1 MVTGRCLCGAVTF
14 ESDAE
19 PIARRACWCRD
30 CQYLASGNA
39 TANVIFRSDGFR
51 TAGAVQEYVSTADS
65 GTVMRRGFC
74 GACGTP
80 LFSRAESRPALVVV
94 RLGALDEAARFG
106 PESTIWTASAPGWA
120 QIPESPLNCTGQ
132 PGPVAA

>member
-1 MVTGRCLCGAVTF
+1 MVTGRCLCGAVRF

-39 TANVIFRSDGFR
+39 SATAIFRTEGFR
-51 TAGAVQEYVSTADS
+51 STGAVSEYVSTADS

-74 GACGTP
+74 PACGTP
-80 LFSRAESRPALVVV
+80 LFSRAESRPGLVVV

-120 QIPESPLNCTGQ
+120 QIADSPLNCVGQ
-132 PGPVAA
+132 PAPVGS